1 MLILQIETATS
12 VCSCA
17 LSLQGK
23 TIAIKEIDQINVHIE
38 KLTLLIESLLD
49 EAGYAFRDLE
59 AVAVSMGPGSYTG
72 LRIGVSTAKGLCY
85 ALDIPL
91 LAVNTLD
98 AMAQGFIDQY
108 SEHEERVLICPMID
122 ARRMEVYSA
131 VYDSKLNQIDPVAAR
146 IIDGD
151 SFKSLIP
158 SGNTLVLFGDGAEKF
173 TETFLTNEQVIIYK
187 GFVNS
192 AAYLSKLAFE
202 KAKNRDFE
210 DVAYFEPFYLKD
222 FVPTQA
228 KNKKGPSPVL

>member
-17 LSLQGK
+17 LSLKGEA
-23 TIAIKEIDQINVHIE
+23 IAVKEINQPNVHIE
-38 KLTLLIESLLD
+38 KLTLLIESLLK
-49 EAGYAFRDLE
+49 ETGYAFEDLN

-85 ALDIPL
+85 ALGIPL

-98 AMAQGFIDQY
+98 AMAQGFVDQY
-108 SEHEERVLICPMID
+108 SERGEGVLICPMID

-131 VYDSKLNQIDPVAAR
+131 VYDSGLNQIDPVAAR
-146 IIDGD
+146 IIDED
-151 SFKSLIP
+151 SFKSL
-158 SGNTLVLFGDGAEKF
+158 SQESTLILFGDGAEKF
-173 TETFLTNEQVIIYK
+173 TETFQANDQIIIHK
-187 GFVNS
+187 DFLNS
-192 AAYLSKLAFE
+192 AAYLSRLAFE
-202 KAKNRDFE
+202 KTQRKDFE

>member
-17 LSLQGK
+17 LSLNGK
-23 TIAIKEIDQINVHIE
+23 TIAVNEINQINVHIE
-38 KLTLLIESLLD
+38 KITLLIESLLK
-49 EAGYAFRDLE
+49 ESNYTFEDLD
-59 AVAVSMGPGSYTG
+59 AVAVSKGPGSYTG
-72 LRIGVSTAKGLCY
+72 LRIGISTAKGLCY

-91 LAVNTLD
+91 LSINTLD
-98 AMAQGFIDQY
+98 AMAKGFVDNHPEYI
-108 SEHEERVLICPMID
+108 ETALICPMID

-131 VYDSKLNQIDPVAAR
+131 IYDSDINQIEPVAAR
-146 IIDGD
+146 IIDASSFD
-151 SFKSLIP
+151 SLSEEGQI
-158 SGNTLVLFGDGAEKF
+158 VLFGDGAEKF
-173 TETFLTNEQVIIYK
+173 IEIFSNNKRVVIFE

-192 AAYLSKLAFE
+192 ASYLSEIAFK
-202 KAKNRDFE
+202 KAQNKEFE